1 MSLNTVNQR
10 ISFSS
15 SKNTFDYP
23 DFLEIQIKSFKEF
36 FQLGSTPEIRKNE
49 GLYQVLLKISLSPIR
64 ETILYSNLSIIISIL
79 HVIPSKSVSKG
90 A

>member
-15 SKNTFDYP
+15 TKNTFDYP
-23 DFLEIQIKSFKEF
+23 DFLEIQIKSFVEF

-49 GLYQVLLKISLSPIR
+49 GLSRVF
-64 ETILYSNLSIIISIL
+64 EENF
-79 HVIPSKSVSKG
+79 IPRG
-90 A
+90 DAD